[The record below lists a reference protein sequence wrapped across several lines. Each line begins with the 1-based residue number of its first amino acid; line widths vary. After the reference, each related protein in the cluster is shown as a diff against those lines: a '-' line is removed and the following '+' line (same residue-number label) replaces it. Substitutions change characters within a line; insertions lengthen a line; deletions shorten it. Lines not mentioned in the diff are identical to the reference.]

1 MDITVSEQAAAVK
14 AETVIKALTGVLDP
28 ELGVDI
34 VNLGLVYGVHVQGGC
49 INLTM
54 TLTTPG
60 CPLHAVIE
68 NDVRRT
74 LERVQGVEQ
83 VNVAIVWDPPWS
95 TSRITDLAREQL
107 CGF

>member
-1 MDITVSEQAAAVK
+1 VDIAISEQAAAVP
-14 AETVIKALTGVLDP
+14 AGRVIEALTGVLDP

-34 VNLGLVYGVHVQGGC
+34 VNLGLVYGVQVWGGKVS
-49 INLTM
+49 LRM

-74 LERVQGVEQ
+74 LERVDGVEW
-83 VNVAIVWDPPWS
+83 VEVEIVWDPPWS
-95 TSRITDLAREQL
+95 TSRITDLARKQL
-107 CGF
+107 HGF